1 LTRKEK
7 KRKEKKISFCVQVDT
22 SASTFAL
29 QMKERMRLD
38 IFFCFFNHRT
48 LQQFFSLYSSEGSL
62 LT

>member
-7 KRKEKKISFCVQVDT
+7 KRKEKFLFAVQVDT

-38 IFFCFFNHRT
+38 IFF
-48 LQQFFSLYSSEGSL
+48 L
-62 LT
+62 LF